1 MQLYWL
7 PSVSIKWTF
16 PRQGHADVRNFLE
29 EMGLREAVVFVF
41 KGQPLGLV
49 VDTVEEREEE
59 PVFTSCSNPIGDFLS
74 QPFPCVV
81 FCFPLCVCDEIV
93 PEQDFSKGPNDV
105 IYPSTI
111 VLKVISTDQDCLI
124 VVVQY
129 KVTVYVGEF
138 VSSERYQFL
147 FLSMAY

>member
-1 MQLYWL
+1 MYL
-7 PSVSIKWTF
+7 
-16 PRQGHADVRNFLE
+16 
-29 EMGLREAVVFVF
+29 F

-49 VDTVEEREEE
+49 VDTVEKREEK
-59 PVFTSCSNPIGDFLS
+59 PVLTPCSNPSNFLS

-81 FCFPLCVCDEIV
+81 LCFPLCVCDDIV

-124 VVVQY
+124 VVV
-129 KVTVYVGEF
+129 
-138 VSSERYQFL
+138 
-147 FLSMAY
+147 